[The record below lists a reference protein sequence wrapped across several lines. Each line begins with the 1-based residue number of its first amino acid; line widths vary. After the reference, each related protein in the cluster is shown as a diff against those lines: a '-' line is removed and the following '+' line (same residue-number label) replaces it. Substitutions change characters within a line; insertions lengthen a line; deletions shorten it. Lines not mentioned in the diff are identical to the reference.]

1 MKNANV
7 DNVTEFAELENAS
20 QKRFEAKRQAVIER
34 RRRRLRRDA
43 GTHKK
48 AKKKLSVKTPQLT
61 DEERLQAWLGAR
73 RSSHRNRSIEERQE
87 LKVKH
92 AKLNKRQ
99 KKLNEILKT
108 AGDYYEGSWKE
119 IKISDISHLTAL
131 NNVEY
136 MVFSKGNR
144 RIIIKGGQRGASLTG
159 ELFDKIKNEGW
170 KLSAHT
176 HPHITREGLQS
187 STDDVK
193 TLQALN
199 HKRSVILNAIGE
211 RRQFDDTG
219 MNNEKIR

>member
-1 MKNANV
+1 MKNANI

-48 AKKKLSVKTPQLT
+48 AKKKLSVKTPLMT

-73 RSSHRNRSIEERQE
+73 RSSQRNRSIEERQE

-136 MVFSKGNR
+136 MVFLKGNR
-144 RIIIKGGQRGASLTG
+144 RIIIKGRQRGASLTG

-176 HPHITREGLQS
+176 HPHITREGLAFS
-187 STDDVK
+187 SEDVM
-193 TLQALN
+193 TLQTLN
-199 HKRSVILNAIGE
+199 QEESVILNAIGE
-211 RRQFDDTG
+211 HEIFNRYGIIQ
-219 MNNEKIR
+219 